1 MKEKEIEKVNQYFL
15 KENMVDALKILEKLD
30 KEEVKTLLEGLEKK
44 NALKILDGRIKSK
57 DVDWYD
63 NMEDMYMK

>member
-1 MKEKEIEKVNQYFL
+1 
-15 KENMVDALKILEKLD
+15 MVDALKILEKLD